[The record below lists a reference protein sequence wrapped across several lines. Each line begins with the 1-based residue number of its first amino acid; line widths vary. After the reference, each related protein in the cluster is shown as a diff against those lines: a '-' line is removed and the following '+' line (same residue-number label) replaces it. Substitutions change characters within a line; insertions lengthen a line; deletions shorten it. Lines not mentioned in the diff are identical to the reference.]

1 MKIIHANATLMDAQ
15 TAPYEN
21 ETPYQFIER
30 IGRTCYK
37 SEEYITKESAVKFVQ
52 MMAKSKHYAMLE
64 HYRIIFKANKTVKRE
79 LEQEL
84 AKIRLEN
91 PNADFTLGSYLKIT
105 PSSEKD
111 MFIISGSFR
120 TWREITDVT
129 QIETIDVS
137 LPAINAFHTVLALNY
152 NALFQESINRNF
164 YAVDMFNTYA
174 EFEATETN
182 DKIRMAHIPHT
193 VKFVCDRGV
202 THELVRHRPA
212 SFAQESTRYC
222 NYGKDKFGN
231 EITVVEPCFYY
242 DKEDSKEYQLWYNN
256 SKNGEDTY
264 FALVALGSKP
274 QEARDNLPASVKTEL
289 FSTATEDEWQH
300 IIDLR
305 YHGVTGAPHP
315 QAKEVMT
322 YVYDDLLT
330 ASKNRLK

>member
-1 MKIIHANATLMDAQ
+1 MKIIHANATLMDTQ
-15 TAPYEN
+15 KAPYEN

-37 SEEYITKESAVKFVQ
+37 SEEYITNESAIKFVQ

-64 HYRIIFKANKTVKRE
+64 HYRVIFKIDKTVKQE

-91 PNADFTLGSYLKIT
+91 PNADFTLGSFLKIT
-105 PSSEKD
+105 PATEKD
-111 MFIISGSFR
+111 TFIVSGSFR
-120 TWREITDVT
+120 TWREIADIT
-129 QIETIDVS
+129 QIEYSMIS
-137 LPAINAFHTVLALNY
+137 LPAISAFQNALALNY
-152 NALFQESINRNF
+152 NALFQETMNRNF
-164 YAVDMFNTYA
+164 YKVDMFKTYD
-174 EFEATETN
+174 EFENYEPN
-182 DKIRMAHIPHT
+182 DKIKMAHIPHT

-242 DKEDSKEYQLWYNN
+242 DKEDSKAYQLWYNN

-264 FALVALGSKP
+264 FALLALGAKP

-289 FSTATEDEWQH
+289 FLTATEDEWQH

-305 YHGVTGAPHP
+305 YHGTTGVPHP

-322 YVYDDLLT
+322 YVYNDLIT